1 MHDIVIRGGTIL
13 DGTGAAAFAGD
24 VAIDGAEIAQVG
36 GKAGPAK
43 REVDAN
49 GLLVTPGWVDV
60 HTHYDGQATWDP
72 VLAPSSWHGVT
83 TILFG
88 NCGVGF
94 APVRQEHRAG
104 LIDLMEAIEDIPGT
118 ALAEGLNWE
127 WESFPEY
134 LDALE
139 RLPRTIDIAA
149 QIPHHPLRVFVMGD
163 RGINRDAATPDD
175 IAEMRRLTEAAL
187 RAGAFGFT
195 TSRTYSHKTNAGGLV
210 PGHFA
215 EEAELYGIG
224 QAMAAA
230 GSGAFGMNSDF
241 VDEEAEFAWMTRLSK
256 ETGRPVWFLLTD
268 RTRDPARWQRLM
280 KGVHAARAQGAQ
292 ITAQVAGRPIG
303 LIMGIA
309 SSFNPFSIRPS
320 YVALDALPPQE
331 RLRRMRDPD
340 MRRQLLSEEPSERQ
354 LARLSQARQDMV
366 GRWDRMYVM
375 AGATP
380 DYEPTPEKSIAAIA
394 ARGNSSP
401 QEVVYDYLTEGLDR
415 FLFFPIVNYADGD
428 HATVRDMLTDPGTLL
443 GLSDGG
449 AHCGAIIDAS
459 VPSFM
464 LSHWGRD
471 RRRGPGLPL
480 PLLVKMQTSETAD
493 FFGFSDRGR
502 LKPGLRADVNLIDF
516 ERLRLHQPEV
526 LHDLPAG
533 GRRLVQRVDGYR
545 ATLVAGTPV
554 FENGTDTGA
563 RPGRLVRAGR

>member
-13 DGTGAAAFAGD
+13 DGTGSAAFAGD
-24 VAIDGAEIAQVG
+24 LAIDGAKIGQVG
-36 GKAGPAK
+36 GKIGPAK
-43 REVDAN
+43 REIDAN

-94 APVRQEHRAG
+94 APVRLEHRAG

-118 ALAEGLNWE
+118 ALAEGLNWG

-134 LDALE
+134 LDTLE
-139 RLPRTIDIAA
+139 RMPRTIDVAA
-149 QIPHHPLRVFVMGD
+149 QIPHHPLRVFVMGE
-163 RGINRDAATPDD
+163 RGINREAATADD

-195 TSRTYSHKTNAGGLV
+195 TSRTYSHKTNTGDLV

-241 VDEEAEFAWMTRLSK
+241 VDEEAEFAWMTRLAK

-268 RTRDPARWQRLM
+268 RTRDPARWKRLM

-309 SSFNPFSIRPS
+309 SSFNPFAIRPS
-320 YVALDALPPQE
+320 YLALEALPPQE
-331 RLRRMRDPD
+331 RLRRMRDPEL
-340 MRRQLLSEEPSERQ
+340 RRQLLSEEPSERQ
-354 LARLSQARQDMV
+354 LARLSQARQDMA

-394 ARGNSSP
+394 TRGNSGP

-428 HATVRDMLTDPGTLL
+428 HQTVRDMLTDSGTLL

-471 RRRGPGLPL
+471 RSRGPGLPL
-480 PLLVKMQTSETAD
+480 PQLVKMQTSETAD
-493 FFGFSDRGR
+493 FFGFNGRGR
-502 LKPGLRADVNLIDF
+502 LKPGLRADINLIDF
-516 ERLRLHQPEV
+516 DRLQLHQPEV
-526 LHDLPAG
+526 VNDLPAG

-563 RPGRLVRAGR
+563 RPGCLVRAGR

>member
-1 MHDIVIRGGTIL
+1 MHDLVIRGGTVL

-43 REVDAN
+43 REIDAN

-94 APVRQEHRAG
+94 APVRREHRAG

-134 LDALE
+134 LDALD
-139 RLPRTIDIAA
+139 RMPRTIDIAA
-149 QIPHHPLRVFVMGD
+149 QIPHHPLRVFVMGE
-163 RGINRDAATPDD
+163 RGINREAATPDD

-195 TSRTYSHKTNAGGLV
+195 TSRTYSHKTNTGDLV

-224 QAMAAA
+224 QAMASV

-241 VDEEAEFAWMTRLSK
+241 VDEEAEFAWMTLLSK

-268 RTRDPARWQRLM
+268 RTRDPGRWKRLM
-280 KGVHAARAQGAQ
+280 RGVHAARAQGAQ
-292 ITAQVAGRPIG
+292 ITAQVAGRPVAVI
-303 LIMGIA
+303 LGIA
-309 SSFNPFSIRPS
+309 GSFNPFSIRPS
-320 YVALDALPPQE
+320 YIPLDALPPQE
-331 RLRRMRDPD
+331 RLRRMRDSE
-340 MRRQLLSEEPSERQ
+340 MRRRLLSEEPSAGQ
-354 LARLSQARQDMV
+354 LARLSQARQNMV

-375 AGATP
+375 AGDTP

-401 QEVVYDYLTEGLDR
+401 QEVAYDYLTEGLDK

-428 HATVRDMLTDPGTLL
+428 HGTVLEMLTDPGTLL
-443 GLSDGG
+443 GLGDGG
-449 AHCGAIIDAS
+449 AHCGAIVDAS

-471 RRRGPGLPL
+471 RSRGPRLPL
-480 PLLVKMQTSETAD
+480 TQIIKMQTSETAD
-493 FFGFSDRGR
+493 FFGFGDRGR
-502 LKPGLRADVNLIDF
+502 LKPGLRADINLIDF
-516 ERLRLHQPEV
+516 DRLRLHQPEV

-554 FENGTDTGA
+554 FENGSDTGA
-563 RPGRLVRAGR
+563 RPGRLVRAAQ

>member
-13 DGTGAAAFAGD
+13 DGTGFEAF
-24 VAIDGAEIAQVG
+24 VG
-36 GKAGPAK
+36 PG
-43 REVDAN
+43 RRDIDAN

-94 APVRQEHRAG
+94 APVRQEYRAG

-118 ALAEGLNWE
+118 ALAEGLQWD

-134 LDALE
+134 LDALD
-139 RLPRTIDIAA
+139 RMPRTIDIGA

-163 RGINRDAATPDD
+163 RGINREAATEDD

-195 TSRTYSHKTNAGGLV
+195 TSRTYSHKTNAGDLV

-224 QAMAAA
+224 QAMASV
-230 GSGAFGMNSDF
+230 GNGAFGMNSDF
-241 VDEEAEFAWMTRLSK
+241 IDEDAEFAWMTRLSK
-256 ETGRPVWFLLTD
+256 GTGRPVWFLLTD
-268 RTRDPARWQRLM
+268 RTEDAAHWKRLI
-280 KGVHAARAQGAQ
+280 KHVHTARAKGAR
-292 ITAQVAGRPIG
+292 ITAQVAGRPVGI
-303 LIMGIA
+303 IQGIA
-309 SSFNPFSIRPS
+309 GSFNPFSIRPS
-320 YVALDALPPQE
+320 YLPLE
-331 RLRRMRDPD
+331 RLSPRERLEQMRHPEIRRR
-340 MRRQLLSEEPSERQ
+340 LLNEEPSERQ
-354 LARLSQARQDMV
+354 LARLSQARQNMV
-366 GRWDRMYVM
+366 GRWDKMFVM
-375 AGATP
+375 SGETP
-380 DYEPTPEKSIAAIA
+380 DYEPSPEKSIAAIA

-401 QEVVYDYLTEGLDR
+401 QEVAYDYLTEGLDK
-415 FLFFPIVNYADGD
+415 FLFFPIVNYTDGD
-428 HATVRDMLTDPGTLL
+428 HETVREMLTDSGTLL

-449 AHCGAIIDAS
+449 AHCGAIVDAS

-464 LSHWGRD
+464 LTHWGRD
-471 RRRGPGLPL
+471 RSRGPGLPL
-480 PLLVKMQTSETAD
+480 PQLVKMQSSETAD

-502 LKPGLRADVNLIDF
+502 LAPGLRADVNLIDF
-516 ERLRLHQPEV
+516 DQLRLHQPEV
-526 LHDLPAG
+526 VFDLPAG

-545 ATLVAGTPV
+545 STLVAGTPV
-554 FENGTDTGA
+554 FEDGEDTGA
-563 RPGRLVRAGR
+563 RPGRLVRAGRLS